1 MQRILSQMVVL
12 KSTSKGPQFKVGKDL
27 YFVFLRK
34 KFTVKPQFFN
44 LGFWNFSVYSVIA
57 I

>member
-1 MQRILSQMVVL
+1 MVVL